1 MLTLNVL
8 FWVNSM
14 ITPFSLDTLNDLA
27 RDFAKWRASRT
38 NKTGKIPNHLWD
50 KVFAMLE
57 DHSVAEITKAL
68 GVSSSQISD
77 KIKQRDARGEKTK
90 PSTTDSFME
99 FNLTSPTPSSPPVVD
114 SFSRIEIR
122 RPDGSVLTVAHLP
135 QQTIM
140 QVLNQFTQA
149 V

>member
-1 MLTLNVL
+1 
-8 FWVNSM
+8 M

-38 NKTGKIPNHLWD
+38 NQTGKIPNHLWD

-68 GVSSSQISD
+68 GVSSTQISV
-77 KIKQRDARGEKTK
+77 KIKQRDAREEKTK

-99 FNLTSPTPSSPPVVD
+99 FNLTSPTPSSPPAVD

-149 V
+149 VQ